1 MPKTRAQKEILMKEL
16 EGDVGK
22 HAIIFVNYAGLT
34 VSDINSLRDEV
45 FDANCQVKVAKNT
58 LLRKALAEASVEIE
72 GEILD
77 QPLALV
83 ISPDDEVAVSKIVQK
98 FADAHESAE
107 ILGGIVDGI
116 FVDAA
121 KVKLL
126 STLPG
131 REELLAKVVG
141 SIGAP
146 ISGFV
151 QVLVGNLR
159 GLVSVLKQYQE
170 NNKS

>member
-1 MPKTRAQKEILMKEL
+1 MPKTRAQKTEL
-16 EGDVGK
+16 LQALEADIK
-22 HAIIFVNYAGLT
+22 NQALLFINYAGLT
-34 VSDINSLRDEV
+34 VADINSLRDET
-45 FDANCQVKVAKNT
+45 FSANCRVKVAKNT
-58 LLRKALAEASVEIE
+58 ILRKALADASVNIE
-72 GEILD
+72 GDILD

-98 FADAHESAE
+98 FADEHESAE
-107 ILGGIVDGI
+107 ILGGIIDGK

-126 STLPG
+126 SALPG

-141 SIGAP
+141 SINAP

-151 QVLVGNLR
+151 QVMVGNLR

-170 NNKS
+170 RKSS